1 MCGIAGIWHSNNDFE
16 VYKIA
21 SKMAEKI
28 HHRGPDDYGIWK
40 DDHSQLAF
48 SHRRLSILDLSSA
61 GKQPFISNSGRFVI
75 VFNGE
80 IYNHLILR
88 EELSKKGFKFNWKS
102 TSDTETL
109 INCLE
114 VWGIKKT
121 LPKLIGMFAFA
132 LWDRNLRKIFFARDR
147 FGEKP
152 LYWGSCENNGRTSI
166 FFASELISFHEC
178 PLFKNELDKYACSLY
193 RKFGWIPAPYSIYKN
208 VEQLSPGHFIEIN
221 SNSSGNPVDFKKVIR
236 KTWWDP
242 VKTFNKYKKNNVVL
256 SEEEA
261 ISQLEEILLNTVS
274 THSISDVPI
283 GTFLSG
289 GIDSSLITSLLASK
303 TNNNLNSFSISLPDL
318 STKEERLNEGKHAK
332 NIANYLG
339 INHTNLNFSHKEAIN
354 LIPSLPLI
362 MSEPLSD
369 PSILPTYMLCSET
382 KKLGLSVALSGD
394 GGDELFGGYNR
405 HKLIPKIEKIINFI
419 PKSSRSLISK
429 IITELIPPTLSFR
442 KDPLLKAK
450 LIKLTNSIEKSNDLN
465 EIYSDILSISSVEGI
480 NLDVPKINE
489 MPLAI
494 MLADIISYLPS
505 DILTKVDRASMSVG
519 LEVRSPFLD
528 ESVAN
533 FALALPLN
541 MKIKRT
547 GIKSKSK
554 WILRQIL
561 AKYIPVEIFERP
573 KSGFAIPLGLW
584 LQGPLKEWANDLL
597 SESKI
602 KKYNFYDYKVV
613 SKYWE
618 LHCKNEND
626 FSNYLWSVLV
636 AQSWLERFN

>member
-1 MCGIAGIWHSNNDFE
+1 MCGIAGIWNSNDEFE

-21 SKMAEKI
+21 SNMAEKL
-28 HHRGPDDYGIWK
+28 HHRGPDDYGIWQ
-40 DDHSQLAF
+40 DDNSHLAL

-80 IYNHLILR
+80 IYNHLLLR
-88 EELSKKGFKFNWKS
+88 KELSQKGFKFNWKS

-114 VWGIKKT
+114 IWGIKKT

-132 LWDRNLRKIFFARDR
+132 LWDRNLRKISFARDR

-152 LYWGSCENNGRTSI
+152 LYWGHYEHNGNQSI
-166 FFASELISFHEC
+166 FFASELISIHEC
-178 PLFKNELDKYACSLY
+178 PLFKKELNKYACSFY
-193 RKFGWIPAPYSIYKN
+193 RKYGWIPAPFSIYKN
-208 VEQLSPGHFIEIN
+208 VEQLIPGQYIEID
-221 SNSSGNPVDFKKVIR
+221 SNNFGNPVNIKKIR
-236 KTWWDP
+236 KEIWWDP
-242 VKTFNKYKKNNVVL
+242 VETFKNSRRNKVFL

-303 TNNNLNSFSISLPDL
+303 TNRKINSFSISLPNL
-318 STKEERLNEGKHAK
+318 SEKEERLNEGKHAK
-332 NIANYLG
+332 NVANYLG
-339 INHTNLNFSHKEAIN
+339 INHTNLDFSHQEAIN

-369 PSILPTYMLCSET
+369 PSILPTYMLCNET

-405 HKLIPKIEKIINFI
+405 HKLIPKINKIINLI
-419 PKSSRSLISK
+419 PKNSRNLLSK
-429 IITELIPPTLSFR
+429 AIKEIIPPILSFR
-442 KDPLLKAK
+442 GDPLLKAK
-450 LIKLTNSIEKSNDLN
+450 LIKLTNSIEKSNDLS
-465 EIYSDILSISSVEGI
+465 EIYSDILSISPVEGI
-480 NLDVPKINE
+480 NLNVPQINE
-489 MPLAI
+489 IPLAI

-505 DILTKVDRASMSVG
+505 DVLTKVDRASMSVG

-533 FALALPLN
+533 FALSLPLN
-541 MKIKRT
+541 MKIKQK
-547 GIKSKSK
+547 GVNSKSK

-561 AKYIPVEIFERP
+561 AKYIPLDIFERP

-584 LQGPLKEWANDLL
+584 LRGPLKEWANDLL

-602 KKYNFYDYKVV
+602 KKHNFYNYKEV
-613 SKYWE
+613 SKFWK
-618 LHCKNEND
+618 LHCENEND
-626 FSNYLWSVLV
+626 YSNYLWSVLV
-636 AQSWLERFN
+636 AQSWLERFK